1 MVMRSQ
7 TALGVALILIA
18 AGAAVIP
25 ATAQQSS
32 PARQGTLARRPDV
45 PTGRSLPATARG
57 TTVMGFAWTATNDPI
72 IDASV
77 RLRNVLTGQLE
88 ATAITTQTGEFLFE
102 NIEGGST
109 YVVELLSEN
118 GGVRA
123 VGHPF
128 TVAAGETVA
137 TFVRLGVP
145 APWFTGMFGNTAAA
159 VVSTA
164 ASAGIAAVAPPE
176 QNASSNK

>member
-1 MVMRSQ
+1 MRSR
-7 TALGVALILIA
+7 TAIGVAIILIA
-18 AGAAVIP
+18 ASVASIP

-32 PARQGTLARRPDV
+32 PARQTTVARRPDV
-45 PTGRSLPATARG
+45 PAGRSLPVTARG
-57 TTVMGFAWTATNDPI
+57 TSVMGFAWTASNDPI
-72 IDASV
+72 INANV
-77 RLRNVLTGQLE
+77 RLRNVLTGQIE
-88 ATAITTQTGEFLFE
+88 ATAVTTQTGEFVFE

-109 YVVELLSEN
+109 YVVELLNEN

-164 ASAGIAAVAPPE
+164 ASAGIVAVAPPE
-176 QNASSNK
+176 QSISATR

>member
-1 MVMRSQ
+1 MRSRL
-7 TALGVALILIA
+7 ALGVAIILVVASVAQIS
-18 AGAAVIP
+18 
-25 ATAQQSS
+25 ATAPQSS
-32 PARQGTLARRPDV
+32 PARQSTVARRPDV
-45 PTGRSLPATARG
+45 PASRSLPVTARG
-57 TTVMGFAWTATNDPI
+57 TSVMGFAWTATNDPI
-72 IDASV
+72 VDASV
-77 RLRNVLTGQLE
+77 RLRNVLTGQIE
-88 ATAITTQTGEFLFE
+88 ATAVTTQTGEFVFE

-109 YVVELLSEN
+109 YVVELISEN

-164 ASAGIAAVAPPE
+164 ASAGIVAVAPPA
-176 QNASSNK
+176 QNASSTR